1 VVEGT
6 AQQAAAELEMRILLR
21 IVAVVVAL
29 AVVLMALMIVQ
40 FTVVGSSMTFGR
52 SGALGILTIA
62 AWLAV
67 LTCGPV
73 AAVQLWRLRRVGLSL
88 ATMLCAIGVAY
99 FLVGLFFLRTAEA
112 PLTPILGSIL
122 VNGVL
127 LGLLLSPAAR
137 RACVE

>member
-1 VVEGT
+1 
-6 AQQAAAELEMRILLR
+6 MRILLR

-40 FTVVGSSMTFGR
+40 FTVVGSFMTFGR

-122 VNGVL
+122 VNGVV